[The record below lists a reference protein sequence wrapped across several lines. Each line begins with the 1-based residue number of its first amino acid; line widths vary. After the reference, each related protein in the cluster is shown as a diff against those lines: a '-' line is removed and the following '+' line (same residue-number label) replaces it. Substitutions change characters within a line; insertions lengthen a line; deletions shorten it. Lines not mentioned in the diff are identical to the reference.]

1 MGMTT
6 TRSRKGGTQGFA
18 RFRHRVTCDLIIAG
32 SRHGGLITDL
42 SASGLYVRTKHTSQT
57 GDRIRLVLHEEDGD
71 VEVDARVVREHRMSR
86 HHTTGTPSGLGVHIV
101 AAPEA
106 YFHLLSKLMNESSP
120 EAG

>member
-1 MGMTT
+1 MTT
-6 TRSRKGGTQGFA
+6 KRSRKGGVQGFA
-18 RFRHRVTCDLIIAG
+18 RFRHRVTCDLFIAG
-32 SRHGGLITDL
+32 ARHGGLITDL

-57 GDRIRLVLHEEDGD
+57 GDRIRLVLHEEEGD

-106 YFHLLSKLMNESSP
+106 YFHLLSRLMD
-120 EAG
+120 EAGTAAS